1 MANILIIDDD
11 RFLLDI
17 LSFTLKKAGYDI
29 LTAMDGNE
37 ALQIIENDTP
47 DLVISDIMMP
57 NMDGYTM
64 LEKIRNN
71 PKTISTKV
79 IFLSA
84 KGNPKDIEKGYNLGV
99 NAYITKPFNL
109 QELLEKIE
117 NQLKS

>member
-1 MANILIIDDD
+1 MANILIVDDD

-37 ALQIIENDTP
+37 ALQLIENEHP

-57 NMDGYTM
+57 NLDGYAM

-71 PKTISTKV
+71 SSTIATKV

-84 KGNPKDIEKGYNLGV
+84 KGNPKDIEKGYKFAGI
-99 NAYITKPFNL
+99 A
-109 QELLEKIE
+109 
-117 NQLKS
+117 